1 MGVVVQIAK
10 NLIEENTMTIPFL
23 ADAEALADELTAIRR
38 DLHMHP
44 ELGFQEFRTAG
55 IVAEQLNELGY
66 EVVAGV
72 GKTGVVGLLPGGQPG
87 ERTVLLRFDM
97 DALPIEEANDVPY
110 RSQTPGVMHACGHDA
125 HVAVGL
131 GVAKVLAKHR
141 DQLPGTVKLMFQPAE
156 EGLGGALAMIS
167 DGVLDRIGPPVD
179 RALGLHVSSM
189 HPLGTAAVRTGPM
202 MAAGAGLT
210 ITVTGKGGHGAMP
223 HHTVD
228 AVVVAAQIIVAL
240 QTVVAR
246 NIDPDDTGV
255 VTIGSILAGNAG
267 NVIAETATM
276 RGTIRSFT
284 PEVKALLRQR
294 VPAIAKGVAAAL
306 GATADVVISEGI
318 DATVNAA
325 EPTQVVYDIAAAVLG
340 AEKIDTTFRT
350 TGGED
355 FSAVLARVP
364 GNFFFLGARNDE
376 QGINAPHHNPR
387 FDIDERCLPAG
398 VAILCEAARQILH
411 GAG

>member
-1 MGVVVQIAK
+1 
-10 NLIEENTMTIPFL
+10 MTTPFL

-44 ELGFQEFRTAG
+44 ELGFQEVRTAG
-55 IVAEQLNELGY
+55 IVANHLHELGY
-66 EVVAGV
+66 EVVTGV
-72 GKTGVVGLLPGGQPG
+72 GKTGVVGLLPGSQPG

-131 GVAKVLAKHR
+131 GVAKVIAKYR
-141 DQLPGTVKLMFQPAE
+141 EQFPGTIKLMFQPAE
-156 EGLGGALAMIS
+156 EGLGGALAMIN

-189 HPLGTAAVRTGPM
+189 HPLGTAAMRTGPM

-210 ITVTGKGGHGAMP
+210 ITVKGKGGHGAMP

-240 QTVVAR
+240 QTIIAR
-246 NIDPDDTGV
+246 NVDPDDTGV
-255 VTIGSILAGNAG
+255 VTIGSIVAGNAG

-284 PEVKALLRQR
+284 PETKALLRQR
-294 VPAIAKGVAAAL
+294 VPEVAMGIAATF
-306 GATADVVISEGI
+306 GATAEVHINEGV

-325 EPTQVVYDIAAAVLG
+325 EPTTVVHEIVAAVLG
-340 AEKIDTTFRT
+340 ADKVDTNFRT

-364 GNFFFLGARNDE
+364 GNFFFLGAGHADQRLN
-376 QGINAPHHNPR
+376 IPHHNPR
-387 FDIDERCLPAG
+387 FDIDERCLPQG
-398 VAILCEAARQILH
+398 VAILCEAARQVLN
-411 GAG
+411 GQG